1 MINWRYA
8 AVGVLLVAM
17 LFAFILSIPIS
28 DDISVP
34 RAVSV
39 GYNESELSC
48 FKHPEF
54 CKYPLNLT
62 TGLVLNDTEK

>member
-8 AVGVLLVAM
+8 VIGVLLAGV
-17 LFAFILSIPIS
+17 LFAFILSLPVS

-62 TGLVLNDTEK
+62 VGIPFNDTK